1 MLVKSIVVFMTLS
14 SYGFDLRSLATG
26 RGRECIW
33 AKYADESAAREI
45 VAEITSEGKE
55 EDF

>member
-1 MLVKSIVVFMTLS
+1 VLVKSIVVFMTLS